1 MGKRNLGLRREIF
14 KHSDAVMLSVAQ
26 FRVPGDHRGSG
37 YPRIASLSDSL
48 TLNSQVMTGS
58 SFMGKWFL
66 L

>member
-1 MGKRNLGLRREIF
+1 MGKWNVGVRREMF

-48 TLNSQVMTGS
+48 TLKS
-58 SFMGKWFL
+58 
-66 L
+66 